1 MPKSFKRQ
9 SSTLVV
15 LHCSFDSGEV
25 FELVTVP
32 EPCSCRSGSFSYFH
46 LCLTWSLPT
55 KILYGVNSRRNQLQ
69 WMINVSLVL
78 VFFGLSGL
86 VRQCTHNTGW
96 RLVPTPLSHKV
107 WTTIRFVRE
116 RNRSEIIFL
125 RVNRRPIRYEL
136 HADPK
141 AIRYSVNTASENAL
155 VCLIWYFFFLK

>member
-1 MPKSFKRQ
+1 MLWFVKSGLIYFVHLKICNFHPPVLKKIPTLTCRMPKSFKRQ

-107 WTTIRFVRE
+107 WTTIRFVR
-116 RNRSEIIFL
+116 
-125 RVNRRPIRYEL
+125 
-136 HADPK
+136 
-141 AIRYSVNTASENAL
+141 
-155 VCLIWYFFFLK
+155 